1 MNLLALATL
10 LVDPQT
16 ALLAGSIIPLVM
28 TRLIRQQ
35 PEVEGKAA
43 VRWGA
48 LWGLGYTLSVTYMYF
63 NAADWMFG
71 YLVDT
76 RDFPL
81 VPFWFVFLGGCVFS
95 GAAGAAATTHFIK
108 EGKMVAAGLCVVGA
122 MVTLAVVWIPH
133 WDSYSHIGTLAEWKA
148 GTAPLSPGTGS
159 SPFGL
164 SLGGGLTTAYS
175 IALLAYLIRKSL
187 RA

>member
-16 ALLAGSIIPLVM
+16 ALLAGTIVSLVM

-35 PEVEGKAA
+35 PEVEGAAA

-48 LWGLGYTLSVTYMYF
+48 LWGGGYTLSVTYMYF
-63 NAADWMFG
+63 NASDWMFG

-76 RDFPL
+76 REFPL
-81 VPFWFVFLGGCVFS
+81 VPFWFVFFAACVFC
-95 GAAGAAATTHFIK
+95 GAAGAAATAHFIK
-108 EGKMVAAGLCVVGA
+108 CDRMAMAGLCVVGA
-122 MVTLAVVWIPH
+122 MVTLAVVWVPH
-133 WDSYSHIGTLAEWKA
+133 WNSYSHIGTLAQWKA
-148 GTAPLSPGTGS
+148 GTAPLMPGEGNA
-159 SPFGL
+159 PFGFNLATILAVGL
-164 SLGGGLTTAYS
+164 SVP
-175 IALLAYLIRKSL
+175 LLVHLIRKSL